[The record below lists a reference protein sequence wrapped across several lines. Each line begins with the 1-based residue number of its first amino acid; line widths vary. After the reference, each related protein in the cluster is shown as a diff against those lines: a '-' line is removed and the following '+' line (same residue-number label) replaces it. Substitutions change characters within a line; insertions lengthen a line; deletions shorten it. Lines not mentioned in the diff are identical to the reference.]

1 MTIPDA
7 KSARSSK
14 QRFQNVAVRFQKI
27 TGWGGNVA
35 RCCGFLD
42 PPRTLGLITPGM
54 VNFLPSIATILQN
67 DITGYGFLVLGWGS
81 RAILKG
87 DAGAEWNALRYQ
99 TGLDCMGMQDGARFW
114 LD

>member
-1 MTIPDA
+1 
-7 KSARSSK
+7 
-14 QRFQNVAVRFQKI
+14 
-27 TGWGGNVA
+27 
-35 RCCGFLD
+35 
-42 PPRTLGLITPGM
+42 M

-114 LD
+114 LDW